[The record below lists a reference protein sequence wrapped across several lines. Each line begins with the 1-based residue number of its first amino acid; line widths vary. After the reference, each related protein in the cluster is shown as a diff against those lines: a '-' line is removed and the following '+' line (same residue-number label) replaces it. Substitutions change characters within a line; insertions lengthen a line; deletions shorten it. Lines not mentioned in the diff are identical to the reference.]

1 MNKAAL
7 FFLVLMAGVT
17 VVFADSAD
25 NYDLAKLVK
34 SGVSE
39 DVILAYI
46 NASATAFVLTSDE
59 IVELKALGASDNVIA
74 AAIRKNKPAAVVDTN
89 VEPAAVVDTNATK
102 AAPADSTSHKTK
114 VIIVRRTD
122 TVVTYRTVPPS
133 GRWVYIGNLWY
144 WEYPTGATVY
154 LGWQPDYFYP
164 TPQFR
169 HFGGWGRGGHR
180 LR

>member
-1 MNKAAL
+1 MHKIAL

-17 VVFADSAD
+17 AVCADSAD

-59 IVELKALGASDNVIA
+59 IVELKGLGASDNVIA

-89 VEPAAVVDTNATK
+89 AKKT
-102 AAPADSTSHKTK
+102 APADSASHKTTVK
-114 VIIVRRTD
+114 IVHRTD
-122 TVVTYRTVPPS
+122 TVVTYRTVPSS
-133 GRWVYIGNLWY
+133 GRWVYIGNSWY
-144 WEYPTGATVY
+144 WEYPTGVTVY
-154 LGWQPDYFYP
+154 LGWQPDYFYSSP
-164 TPQFR
+164 RFR
-169 HFGGWGRGGHR
+169 HFGPWGRGGHR
-180 LR
+180 WR